1 MPNRTINPAAAAFKP
16 EPFNGR
22 NTFNANNWW
31 QKFKMYIDLAQV
43 DETLHCSILRLILV
57 GYAETW

>member
-1 MPNRTINPAAAAFKP
+1 MINPAAAAFKP

-43 DETLHCSILRLILV
+43 DETLHCSILRLLTL
-57 GYAETW
+57 YYC